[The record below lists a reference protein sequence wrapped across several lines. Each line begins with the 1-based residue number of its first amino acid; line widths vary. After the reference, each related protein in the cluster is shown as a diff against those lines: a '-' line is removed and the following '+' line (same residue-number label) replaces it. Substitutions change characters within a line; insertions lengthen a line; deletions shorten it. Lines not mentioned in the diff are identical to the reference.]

1 MNACTLWHYG
11 TGYDADDR
19 HLSPPYV
26 TLDDC
31 SKAQGMNLLDLA
43 ETHCNNFDRSES
55 MRIITFSSLTQGAAH
70 WLQLSD
76 TNWPFF
82 WCLENVAGLLGPV
95 NVDELAERRV
105 SDLTYDQMNT
115 FSNYNNMGKS
125 NIQVIARIK

>member
-11 TGYDADDR
+11 TGYDADDG
-19 HLSPPYV
+19 HLSSFA
-26 TLDDC
+26 TLDDR
-31 SKAQGMNLLDLA
+31 SKTQGMNLLDLA